1 MKIAVTYQAGM
12 IFQHF
17 GHSQQFKLYEVENG
31 KVIESKIVDT
41 NGQGHGALAGFL
53 SDCHADILICGGIGA
68 GAQSALSEA
77 GIQIFGGVSGSA
89 DEAVQNYLS
98 GTLQY
103 DPAAQCSHHEH
114 EHSCQSHRCHEDKH
128 GCSGNAS
135 HE

>member
-68 GAQSALSEA
+68 GAQSALSES

-89 DEAVQNYLS
+89 DEAVLNYLS

>member
-1 MKIAVTYQAGM
+1 MEIAVTYQDGM
-12 IFQHF
+12 VFQHF

-31 KVIESKIVDT
+31 KVIEGKIIDT

-68 GAQSALSEA
+68 AAQSDLSES

-89 DEAVQNYLS
+89 DEAVLNYLS

-103 DPAAQCSHHEH
+103 DPAAQCNHHEH
-114 EHSCQSHRCHEDKH
+114 EHSCQSH
-128 GCSGNAS
+128 S
-135 HE
+135 